1 MEVGGGRF
9 LLSYQ
14 GSWLREWNMKR
25 KRRERGVIGVRIS
38 ATVLCLIFT
47 LLFLI
52 IIGKLNELPEEA
64 SMTSISKEREGRG
77 EYESTMKFR
86 V

>member
-1 MEVGGGRF
+1 
-9 LLSYQ
+9 
-14 GSWLREWNMKR
+14 MKR
-25 KRRERGVIGVRIS
+25 KRRERGVIRVRIS